1 MAPYPWSYVHMN
13 YFSPNHDSITSAVV
27 VVVKTTKCIMQCNA
41 GTHLGQRQKWFTVYF
56 IHVPKK
62 AGGDTNTSKQQ
73 ASSISANLSA
83 CKHLNFQRPVTLV

>member
-1 MAPYPWSYVHMN
+1 
-13 YFSPNHDSITSAVV
+13 
-27 VVVKTTKCIMQCNA
+27 MQEPI
-41 GTHLGQRQKWFTVYF
+41 LGQRQKWFTVYF